1 MNNVNGLIAE
11 IFHEVFQCSVDKSD
25 SIETIALW
33 DSIGHME
40 LMAAIEVKCGVRIEP
55 EEIITLTS
63 VSAIQKYLEEKS

>member
-11 IFHEVFQCSVDKSD
+11 IFQEVFQCSVDKSD

-55 EEIITLTS
+55 EEIINLTS
-63 VSAIQKYLEEKS
+63 VSAIQKYLGEKS